1 MTMLALTKL
10 KAGRGAVLKRVPI
23 PRIAKDELLLKVTR
37 ASICGSDL
45 PIYNWNSWA
54 PDRLTLPMTF
64 GHEFCGVVAEMGSA
78 TRDFKKGDFV
88 SVESHIYCGLCSQCR
103 NGQRHVCRNLKIIG
117 IDGPGGFAEYA
128 RVPARCAWKHKDMSL
143 AGVGSLME
151 PLGNA
156 VYAALVEDLV
166 GQSALVL
173 GCGPQGLFAI
183 ASAKAGGAKPI
194 IAVEITPFRRKLAK
208 KMGADIVLDPRSKG
222 VLEKIRKAAGE
233 KGGVDAVLE
242 MSGAPAA
249 IELGLK
255 AVRSGGRVV
264 AFGIPSKRLQIDWA
278 NDIIFK
284 GIRIYGIAGREIF
297 NTWSRMDALLR
308 SKAIRVESVITHR
321 FSLKQ
326 FKKGFQVMNAK
337 NKNCGKVVLEIG

>member
-1 MTMLALTKL
+1 MMLALTKQ
-10 KAGRGAVLKRVPI
+10 KAGKGAVLKRVPV
-23 PRIAKDELLLKVTR
+23 PRIAKDELLLKVKR

-54 PDRLTLPMTF
+54 AERLKLPMIF
-64 GHEFCGVVAEMGSA
+64 GHEFCGEVVDSGPA

-88 SVESHIYCGLCSQCR
+88 SVESHVYCGLCSQCR

-117 IDGPGGFAEYA
+117 IDSPGGFAEYA
-128 RVPARCAWKHKDMSL
+128 RVPARCAWKHKDKSL
-143 AGVGSLME
+143 AKVGSIME

-156 VYAALVEDLV
+156 VYAALVEEIV
-166 GQSALVL
+166 GQSVLVL

-183 ASAKAGGAKPI
+183 AAAKAGGGKPV
-194 IAVEITPFRRKLAK
+194 IAVEMAPFRRRLAK
-208 KMGADIVLDPRSKG
+208 KMGADVVLDPRAKDVMG
-222 VLEKIRKAAGE
+222 KIRKAAGD
-233 KGGVDAVLE
+233 GDGVDVVLE
-242 MSGAPAA
+242 MSGAAPA

-264 AFGIPSKRLQIDWA
+264 AFGIPSRRPAVDWA

-284 GIRIYGIAGREIF
+284 GIRVYGIAGREIF
-297 NTWSRMDALLR
+297 NTWSRMDSLLR
-308 SKAIRVESVITHR
+308 SKAIKVDSVITHR
-321 FSLKQ
+321 FPLTQ

-337 NKNCGKVVLEIG
+337 SKNCGKVVLEIG